1 MKINYD
7 IVYFVVII
15 LANLLF
21 IGAVIYTHL

>member
-7 IVYFVVII
+7 ILYFVVII
-15 LANLLF
+15 LVNLLF

>member
-15 LANLLF
+15 LVNLLF